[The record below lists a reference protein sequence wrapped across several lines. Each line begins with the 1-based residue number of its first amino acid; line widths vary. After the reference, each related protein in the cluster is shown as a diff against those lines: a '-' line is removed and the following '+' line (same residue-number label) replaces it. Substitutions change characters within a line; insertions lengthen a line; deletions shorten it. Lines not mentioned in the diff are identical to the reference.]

1 MGYIIWFITNYVE
14 PKIGRKLLLILA
26 SREKKAWKRDWVS
39 RGYCHIKI
47 SLVVVRVWII
57 TAQ

>member
-26 SREKKAWKRDWVS
+26 SREKAWKRDRVS
-39 RGYCHIKI
+39 RGYFHIKI
-47 SLVVVRVWII
+47 SLVAVRVWII